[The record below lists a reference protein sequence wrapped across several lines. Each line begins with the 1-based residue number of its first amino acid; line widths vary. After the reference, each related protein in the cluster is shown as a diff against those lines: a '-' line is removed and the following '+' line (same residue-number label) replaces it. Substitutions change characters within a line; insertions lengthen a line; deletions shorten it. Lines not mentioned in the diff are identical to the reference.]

1 MKKALKILSV
11 SMLLFAALNAKD
23 FSKTSDE
30 DLAKMAGIVA
40 PQDIVDYKKE
50 LRMRMKKMPEDK
62 REAFHKQLHEYA
74 IKNTDNMTVAD
85 FEAHKKAVKEA
96 LKKSNM
102 KDMDDDL
109 GLRSCKHGK
118 MHKHHKHH
126 KHDSQNKAK
135 GHDKG
140 HDKEQSKKD
149 HDHDDHGEN
158 EK

>member
-11 SMLLFAALNAKD
+11 SALLFVALNAKD

-74 IKNTDNMTVAD
+74 VKNTDNMTVAD
-85 FEAHKKAVKEA
+85 FEAHQKAVKEA

-109 GLRSCKHGK
+109 GLRSCKHEK
-118 MHKHHKHH
+118 MHKHHKHG
-126 KHDSQNKAK
+126 
-135 GHDKG
+135 GHDKHG
-140 HDKEQSKKD
+140 KEQGKKD
-149 HDHDDHGEN
+149 HDHNDHGED
-158 EK
+158 KK

>member
-1 MKKALKILSV
+1 MKKALKILSIGA
-11 SMLLFAALNAKD
+11 LLFVALNAKD

-40 PQDIVDYKKE
+40 PQDIVDYTKE
-50 LRMRMKKMPEDK
+50 LKMRMEKMPKDK
-62 REAFHKQLHEYA
+62 RKAFHKQLHEYA
-74 IKNTDNMTVAD
+74 VKNTDNMTVAD
-85 FEAHKKAVKEA
+85 FEAHQKAVKEA

-102 KDMDDDL
+102 EDMDDDF

-118 MHKHHKHH
+118 MHKHHKHG
-126 KHDSQNKAK
+126 DKAK
-135 GHDKG
+135 GPKG
-140 HDKEQSKKD
+140 HDKEQGKKD

>member
-1 MKKALKILSV
+1 MKKVLKILSV
-11 SMLLFAALNAKD
+11 SALLFVALNAKD

-40 PQDIVDYKKE
+40 PQDIVDYTKE
-50 LRMRMKKMPEDK
+50 LKMRMKKMPEDK

-74 IKNTDNMTVAD
+74 VKNTDNMTVAD
-85 FEAHKKAVKEA
+85 FEAHQKAVKEA

-109 GLRSCKHGK
+109 GLRSCEK
-118 MHKHHKHH
+118 MHKHHKHG
-126 KHDSQNKAK
+126 
-135 GHDKG
+135 GHDKHGKG
-140 HDKEQSKKD
+140 HGKEQGKKD
-149 HDHDDHGEN
+149 HDHNDHGEN

>member
-11 SMLLFAALNAKD
+11 GALLFVALNAKD

-50 LRMRMKKMPEDK
+50 LKMRMKKMLEDK

-74 IKNTDNMTVAD
+74 VKNTDNMTVAD
-85 FEAHKKAVKEA
+85 FEAHQKAVKEA

-109 GLRSCKHGK
+109 GLRSCDHGK
-118 MHKHHKHH
+118 KHKHHKHG
-126 KHDSQNKAK
+126 
-135 GHDKG
+135 GHDKHGKG
-140 HDKEQSKKD
+140 HGKEQGKKD

>member
-11 SMLLFAALNAKD
+11 SALLFVALNAKD

-74 IKNTDNMTVAD
+74 VKNTDNMTVAD
-85 FEAHKKAVKEA
+85 FEAHQKAVKEA

-118 MHKHHKHH
+118 HHRHH
-126 KHDSQNKAK
+126 KHDGHK
-135 GHDKG
+135 GHG
-140 HDKEQSKKD
+140 KEQGKKD

>member
-11 SMLLFAALNAKD
+11 SALLFVALNAKD

-74 IKNTDNMTVAD
+74 VKNTDNMTVAD
-85 FEAHKKAVKEA
+85 FEAHQKAVKEV

-109 GLRSCKHGK
+109 GLRSCEK
-118 MHKHHKHH
+118 MHKHHKHG
-126 KHDSQNKAK
+126 
-135 GHDKG
+135 GHDKHGKG
-140 HDKEQSKKD
+140 HGKEQGKKD
-149 HDHDDHGEN
+149 HDHNDHGEN